1 MMQTMRLARP
11 VVAVVFALTLATL
24 GAGAGPAQ
32 AAPIA
37 TIGQNFTGSSL
48 GQSNFIPPDSM
59 GAIGPDHFVEL
70 INGRYAVYDRDTG
83 LTVQA
88 SSLNA
93 FWNSAGSGHAGSF
106 AFDPRIV
113 YDKHSGR
120 WFAAAVDNH
129 SGNNNFLVA
138 VSNTSDPTQGWRGF
152 RIDSDTSNTRW
163 ADFPMLG
170 VNSEGVY
177 LSANMFARS
186 GVSASSTT
194 TMLVIPKADLLAPTP
209 TVANATLIEN
219 ASASGTGFS
228 VQPALDL
235 DNGGQPLPLLSAYN
249 SSSLK
254 ISRFTGPITGPTL
267 DTSGGFVS
275 VAPLG
280 SPPNA
285 DQPGGAADLE
295 TNDRRFSGNVILR
308 DGDLWGVQT
317 VQDGAGNAG
326 LRWVRIDDPLGAA
339 TILDSGLIRSGDFP
353 GLTGFNFFYGS
364 IAVNEYGDVVIGF
377 SASGPSA
384 PNGYASAY
392 AIVGETIGNQT
403 LFGDPILLK
412 QGVATYVRTDGI
424 GRNRWGD
431 YSAVTIDPTD
441 PRRFW
446 TIQEW
451 ASASNI
457 WSTQITEIIVA
468 APQEQVPEP
477 ATLALVAAGLAGLAA
492 LRRRSRVTAGPA
504 HTRSNRR

>member
-1 MMQTMRLARP
+1 MSNRTQRS
-11 VVAVVFALTLATL
+11 AVPKAGLCAAAAVLWL
-24 GAGAGPAQ
+24 GAGAAG
-32 AAPIA
+32 AAPIV
-37 TIGQNFTGSSL
+37 TVGQNFTGSNI
-48 GQSNFIPPDSM
+48 GQSGFFPPDSM

-93 FWNSAGSGHAGSF
+93 FWNNAGGGYAGSF

-138 VSNTSDPTQGWRGF
+138 VSNTSDPTQGWQGF
-152 RIDSDTSNTRW
+152 RIDSDTSDTRW

-177 LSANMFARS
+177 LSANMFAQS
-186 GVSASSTT
+186 GVSTSATT

-209 TVANATLIEN
+209 TAANATLFEN
-219 ASASGTGFS
+219 PTPNGTGFS

-235 DNGGQPLPLLSAYN
+235 DNGSQPLPLLSAYN
-249 SSSLK
+249 GSNLK
-254 ISRFTGPITGPTL
+254 ISSFTGPITGPTL
-267 DTSGGFVS
+267 DTAGGFVS
-275 VAPLG
+275 VPLLG
-280 SPPNA
+280 SPPDA
-285 DQPGGAADLE
+285 DQPGTSTDIE
-295 TNDRRFSGNVILR
+295 TSDRRFSGNVILR

-317 VQDGAGNAG
+317 VRDGDGNAA

-339 TILDSGLIRSGDFP
+339 SILDSGLIRSAAFA
-353 GLTGFNFFYGS
+353 GLTGFDFYFGS

-384 PNGYASAY
+384 PDGYVSAY

-403 LFGDPILLK
+403 LFGDPLLLK
-412 QGVATYVRTDGI
+412 QGVATYVRFDGS

-451 ASASNI
+451 ASGNNL
-457 WSTQITEIIVA
+457 WSTQITEIVVA
-468 APQEQVPEP
+468 SPQVPEP
-477 ATLALVAAGLAGLAA
+477 ATLALLAAGLGGMAVLM
-492 LRRRSRVTAGPA
+492 RRPQARTAQAPIRDA
-504 HTRSNRR
+504 IR